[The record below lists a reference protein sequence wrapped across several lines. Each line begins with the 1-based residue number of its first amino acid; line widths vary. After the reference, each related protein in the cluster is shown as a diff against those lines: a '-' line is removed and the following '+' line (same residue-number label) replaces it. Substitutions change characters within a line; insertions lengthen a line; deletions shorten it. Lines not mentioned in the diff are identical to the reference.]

1 MIENGLKILLQE
13 VSSFKGNGVLQE
25 YILNIWNNLDLG
37 KI

>member
-13 VSSFKGNGVLQE
+13 VSSFTDDGVLQE
-25 YILNIWNNLDLG
+25 YILSIWNNLGLG